1 LRPSFILPLSKLY
14 TVLKQKDLII
24 TQINGG
30 LGNQLFQYAAGRAL
44 AEYHKVPL
52 KIENSFYKTVDFA
65 RFELERFNLE
75 VDITSVNEIKKF
87 NSNNFFVTAC
97 SKILPVHKKI
107 FFVEP
112 YFHFYNNFFSAPS
125 NSYLKGLWQSE
136 KYFSA
141 IKDIIRQE
149 FIMKDKLV
157 LHLEEK
163 AETMRTENS
172 VSVHIRRGDYTN
184 ANVEKVMGLLP
195 LEYYKKALSLL
206 QKKTGSLKVYFF
218 SDDIEFVKKNMALD
232 YEYEFVSGE
241 ITSRNYEDFYL
252 MQHCKHNII
261 ANSTFSWWSAWLNN
275 DDDKIVVAPKNW
287 FNTTSKN
294 SKDLLPEAWY
304 KL

>member
-1 LRPSFILPLSKLY
+1 M
-14 TVLKQKDLII
+14 II

-44 AEYHKVPL
+44 AEYHQVPL

-65 RFELERFNLE
+65 SFELERFNAQVQLAS
-75 VDITSVNEIKKF
+75 VDEIEKF
-87 NSNNFFVTAC
+87 NSKNFFTKAC

-112 YFHFYNNFFSAPS
+112 YSHFYNKFFSAPS

-136 KYFSA
+136 KYFSS
-141 IKDIIRQE
+141 IKDTIRHE
-149 FIMKDKLV
+149 FILKDKLV
-157 LHLEEK
+157 IHLRPK
-163 AETMRTENS
+163 AEAMRKENS
-172 VSVHIRRGDYTN
+172 VAVHIRRGDYTN
-184 ANVEKVMGLLP
+184 PNVEKVMGLLR
-195 LEYYKKALSLL
+195 LDYYKKALSLL
-206 QKKTGSLKVYFF
+206 QKKTGNLKVYFF
-218 SDDIEFVKKNMALD
+218 SDDIEFVGKNMTLNYD
-232 YEYEFVSGE
+232 FEFVSGA

-261 ANSTFSWWSAWLNN
+261 ANSTFSWWSAYLNN
-275 DDDKIVVAPKNW
+275 YNEKIVVAPKNW

-294 SKDLLPEAWY
+294 SNDLLPEAWY